1 MFFQLNKNKKPC
13 GASSR
18 WCLRAHRTLYKC
30 GNRPSEDE
38 CDGKRQ
44 CWRERE
50 VMAQPRSHTP
60 DPLAVSP
67 CIVFFYFFFFFF
79 WCLGLS
85 EVAQSPRSN
94 KLPSISQTCFQSRF
108 ALPPTRACAAPVAA
122 ALNRVER
129 TSLRFTADEN
139 TSAICARRSRWRSR
153 PLRGARRPFPRFRLQ
168 WFIKSTPSIII
179 IINNRMT
186 STFGVTVNI
195 HELIRNKFQKTRSIL
210 PSKPMKIKPGKHMY

>member
-1 MFFQLNKNKKPC
+1 MFFQLNKNKNHVVQVVAGVC
-13 GASSR
+13 V
-18 WCLRAHRTLYKC
+18 RTEHFTSVEIGHLKMNVMDKDHV
-30 GNRPSEDE
+30 GV
-38 CDGKRQ
+38 
-44 CWRERE
+44 RE
-50 VMAQPRSHTP
+50 VMAQPRSHTRP
-60 DPLAVSP
+60 SCRVSLH
-67 CIVFFYFFFFFF
+67 CFLLHFFFFF

-85 EVAQSPRSN
+85 EVAQPPRSN

-129 TSLRFTADEN
+129 TSLRFTADKN

-168 WFIKSTPSIII
+168 WFIKSTPSIIR

-210 PSKPMKIKPGKHMY
+210 PSKPIKIKPGKHMY